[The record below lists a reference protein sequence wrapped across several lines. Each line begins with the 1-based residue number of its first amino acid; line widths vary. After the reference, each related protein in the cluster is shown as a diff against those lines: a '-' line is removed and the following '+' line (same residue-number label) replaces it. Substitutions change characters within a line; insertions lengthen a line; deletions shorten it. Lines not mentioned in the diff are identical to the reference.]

1 MLLLLGFLLMLGL
14 LALVEPL
21 TAEDKDASAS
31 SAAGETIAQPDSSS
45 GAHKKSDRHE
55 KSDRHASPVRYDIS
69 KIGER
74 GIGDGMNFY
83 SLEKEMALGHQLAS
97 QVETQARIVTDP
109 MVNDYISRLGQT
121 IVRNSDAK
129 VPFTIKVI
137 DNDEVNAFALPG
149 GGGLGCALWPDPGGR

>member
-109 MVNDYISRLGQT
+109 MVNDYINRLGQT
-121 IVRNSDAK
+121 IVGNSDAK

-149 GGGLGCALWPDPGGR
+149 GGGLLCQLWPDHGGR